1 MKVKS
6 IKKNSINIKFLL
18 LLLLVVT
25 LLVVTISAYAQV
37 DYSEYQAVTIVR
49 GALFRR
55 GPSGFDPA
63 PYVKVTFY
71 SPSIGRSSPTYT
83 GTNGMYYFYNVPLG
97 NYTLEIWGYGDNPIT
112 YSIQVYNQPYTDI
125 QSIVIP

>member
-6 IKKNSINIKFLL
+6 IKKKIFNIKFVL

-25 LLVVTISAYAQV
+25 LLVVTISAYAQ
-37 DYSEYQAVTIVR
+37 TVR
-49 GALFRR
+49 GRLDRQ
-55 GPSGFDPA
+55 GPSGLRPA
-63 PYVKVTFY
+63 PYVRVTLY
-71 SPSIGRSSPTYT
+71 TPDIGRSSRVYT

-125 QSIVIP
+125 QPIVIP